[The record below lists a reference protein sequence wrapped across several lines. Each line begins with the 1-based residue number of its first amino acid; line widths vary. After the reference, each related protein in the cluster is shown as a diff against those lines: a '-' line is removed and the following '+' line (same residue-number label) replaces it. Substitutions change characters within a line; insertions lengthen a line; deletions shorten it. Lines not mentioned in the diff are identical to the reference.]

1 MITVHATDV
10 APRPW
15 ANGGGRTRELVA
27 GPRGGHWRWRLSLA
41 ELEADG
47 PFSSLPG
54 VWRWLALVEGD
65 AVELEFDDRVL
76 ALRPGDP
83 PLAFDGALPPRC
95 RLHGGRARALNLMLR
110 DLDGSLAL
118 ERGTAPLQAL
128 YEPATRTLFWDLD
141 DTPAAQAGIWVGIEP
156 GELRWR

>member
-1 MITVHATDV
+1 MITVRADDI

-15 ANGGGRTRELVA
+15 ANGGGRTRELIA

-41 ELEADG
+41 ELETDG
-47 PFSSLPG
+47 PFSALPS
-54 VWRWLALVEGD
+54 VRRWFVLVEGD

-83 PLAFDGALPPRC
+83 PLEFDGALPPHC
-95 RLHGGRARALNLMLR
+95 RMHGGRARALNLMLR
-110 DLDGSLAL
+110 DLHGSLAL
-118 ERGTAPLQAL
+118 DRGTAPLQAL

-141 DTPAAQAGIWVGIEP
+141 DTPAAPAGIWVGIEP